1 MIQKDKLYSIWVYLQ
16 AEPLF
21 WLTLTIGS
29 YLVGDY
35 LYKKSKLFPLVNPVA
50 ISILIISLVLINL
63 DISYERYFDGAK
75 FIHFML
81 GPATVALLG
90 SILNKTWSF
99 ILKIS
104 HKANVEMIANKL
116 PTTSEIEILNA
127 SFCIT
132 LNCL

>member
-63 DISYERYFDGAK
+63 NISYERYFEGAK
-75 FIHFML
+75 FIHLCWDLQRLHLPFQF
-81 GPATVALLG
+81 
-90 SILNKTWSF
+90 INNLN
-99 ILKIS
+99 
-104 HKANVEMIANKL
+104 
-116 PTTSEIEILNA
+116 
-127 SFCIT
+127 
-132 LNCL
+132 